1 MKQVKKVKFYTD
13 KDGTEWTFKPL
24 RIMTKID
31 IIKILDLYFI
41 NHQTKNLIYLKRS
54 IKYGK
59 IRIKKLLDKLEKL
72 WEINGKKLPNDYINK
87 LYSVMNKKH
96 IEKEECNRFIIKE
109 L

>member
-1 MKQVKKVKFYTD
+1 
-13 KDGTEWTFKPL
+13 
-24 RIMTKID
+24 MTKID
-31 IIKILDLYFI
+31 INKILDLHFI
-41 NHQTKNLIYLKRS
+41 NQQTKNEIYLQRT

-59 IRIKKLLDKLEKL
+59 RRIKKLIDKSNEL

>member
-1 MKQVKKVKFYTD
+1 
-13 KDGTEWTFKPL
+13 
-24 RIMTKID
+24 MTKID
-31 IIKILDLYFI
+31 INKILDLHFI
-41 NHQTKNLIYLKRS
+41 NQQTKNEIYLQRT

-59 IRIKKLLDKLEKL
+59 RRIKKLIDKRNEL

>member
-1 MKQVKKVKFYTD
+1 
-13 KDGTEWTFKPL
+13 
-24 RIMTKID
+24 MTKID
-31 IIKILDLYFI
+31 INKILDLHFI
-41 NHQTKNLIYLKRS
+41 NQQTKNEIYLQRT

-59 IRIKKLLDKLEKL
+59 RRIKKLIDKSNEL
-72 WEINGKKLPNDYINK
+72 WEINGEKLPNDYINK